1 MEEEYQA
8 VESRIPRWALIGGVV
23 LVFACLAL
31 LIALFLG
38 RTRLLSVAV
47 SVLASETPTPSET
60 LPPTLTFTPAPTETE
75 APTQAPSETPSAT
88 PLPMPPAEVM
98 ALSQGGAVFNEA
110 FADNSNNWQ
119 GINQSSEVIIQE
131 GQLQLRSADPGKPA
145 VGFCQG
151 ESCGP
156 FENYYYVQAE
166 LVEDRVST
174 LSLGLIFG
182 LNAQKSG
189 FYNFAIRPSSA
200 EISLQKVANGQWTT
214 LIDWTSSPAAKFYP
228 FVNVLGVSYLEGN
241 IQLFMNGM
249 PVGSYKDPQPYSGGR
264 IGFAVESDGVR
275 LLGSNVLVM
284 NLSPVTPTPPS
295 LPAVGTPG
303 AGTGQPPVYI
313 SPTPAGR
320 ITYTPTPQG
329 ACPAYVPAGNFVLIV
344 FKTGTGRGDIEIN
357 GSNVKVDQGNNVFY
371 LPLEQEH
378 VVVIKN
384 KTYELYFDKCVIKTL
399 KLNE

>member
-8 VESRIPRWALIGGVV
+8 VENRIPRWVLIGGVV

-31 LIALFLG
+31 LIALFLM

-47 SVLASETPTPSET
+47 SVLASDTPTPSET
-60 LPPTLTFTPAPTETE
+60 LPPTFTFTPAPTDTE
-75 APTQAPSETPSAT
+75 APTLAPSETPLPTS
-88 PLPMPPAEVM
+88 LPMPPAEVM
-98 ALSQGGAVFNEA
+98 ALAQGSPALSEA

-119 GINQSSEVIIQE
+119 GINQTSEVIIQE
-131 GQLQLRSADPGKPA
+131 EQLQLRSDDPGKAA

-151 ESCGP
+151 EKCGP
-156 FENYYYVQAE
+156 YQDYYYVQAE

-182 LNAQKSG
+182 LNQQKSG
-189 FYNFAIRPSSA
+189 FYNFAIRPSAA

-214 LIDWTSSPAAKFYP
+214 VIDWTPAPSAKFYP
-228 FVNVLGVSYLEGN
+228 FVNVLGVSYLQGN
-241 IQLFMNGM
+241 IQLFLNGAL
-249 PVGSYKDPQPYSGGR
+249 VGSYKDPQPYAGGR

-275 LLGSNVLVM
+275 LLASNVLVL

-295 LPAVGTPG
+295 APG
-303 AGTGQPPVYI
+303 AGTPQPPVYA
-313 SPTPAGR
+313 SPTAAGR
-320 ITYTPTPQG
+320 ATFTPTPQG
-329 ACPAYVPAGNFVLIV
+329 ACPAYVPAGNFVLVV
-344 FKTGTGRGDIEIN
+344 FKSGPGKGEITIN
-357 GSNVKVDQGNNVFY
+357 GSKVKLDQGNNVFY
-371 LPLEQEH
+371 LPLGKVH

-384 KTYELYFDKCVIKTL
+384 KTYELYYEKCIIRNL